1 MKVGRRLAIKILN
14 ASKFVLGV
22 AGDADETG
30 EVTAPLDRAMLASA
44 RRASSTRRPPR
55 STDYDYARA
64 LERTERFF
72 WGFCDD
78 YVELV
83 KQRAYGDGDETRR
96 RLGARR
102 APARARHRAPA
113 VRAAPAVRDRRGV
126 VVVAARARC
135 TARPWP
141 ERTALAAH
149 AGDPAVYDV
158 AAEVLGAV
166 RKAKT
171 GQQRSLRTEVQR
183 LVVRDTAE
191 RLAALEAATGD
202 VREAARSSAGIETS
216 TAAEFAV
223 DVELAAPD
231 AA

>member
-30 EVTAPLDRAMLASA
+30 EVTAPLDRALLARLVEVVDEA
-44 RRASSTRRPPR
+44 TTAF
-55 STDYDYARA
+55 DGYDYARA

-83 KQRAYGDGDETRR
+83 KQRAYGDGDETGADSARTAL
-96 RLGARR
+96 RLALDTVLRLF
-102 APARARHRAPA
+102 APHLPFVTEEVWSWWREGSVHHAS
-113 VRAAPAVRDRRGV
+113 
-126 VVVAARARC
+126 
-135 TARPWP
+135 WP
-141 ERTALAAH
+141 ERTALGAH